1 MAGLKGKREFEK
13 FERGEKLTWKQS
25 VRAQCYACNGFQEGM
40 EDCKGDSCP
49 LYVFFPYKG
58 VKKAPGDGKETHR
71 GMES

>member
-49 LYVFFPYKG
+49 LYVFSLTE
-58 VKKAPGDGKETHR
+58 ALRRHRDGKETHKD
-71 GMES
+71 MES